1 MIKISMQDMLLS
13 AMVVAGA
20 IGVTACTDSDYDLN
34 EVDMTVGIGSGE
46 LTIPASS
53 TTTIKLSEVLDLE
66 DDGVV
71 EELENGEYRFSKIGD
86 PVEPTSVKIDEIEV
100 AEQRKEEFDFKIN
113 FEDWIVPSAS
123 SHRMPV
129 NRTESQV
136 VYTFNYDAEQPE
148 EVRTLKEAY
157 IEAEMELTIGFTEDM
172 KKALS
177 TINQLYIQLPK
188 YMDFKDRAGKYSVNE
203 RNQLVLNNVSTGQK
217 LTVVLDITKLKF
229 GIEGEDEIENARL
242 VIEKVNGKDM
252 VVMDGGV
259 KIGIYVKGNL
269 NDEVLDY
276 SKLDCRIESGIIF
289 RNRIVLT
296 EVTGV
301 FDPKIELDDLGS
313 AKVTGIPDFLK
324 EDGVQIDVYNPQLDL
339 TLYSNLTVPG
349 TVKGTIEYKRDGRW
363 ESFDLKEPIRIP
375 AAAPGVDY
383 AQRPVKV
390 CICRNKAGLAG
401 YDQIIEDD
409 NIKKI
414 LYPTIADEISFKA
427 EAAADQ
433 VESSFELGRKF
444 TIKPEYKIE
453 APLALGEDAKIVYTE
468 EFDDWNKDIKDYD
481 LKEGGYIE
489 LSTNVKSR
497 IPIHLNVEATPMGL
511 GGVDLSNEVKVEVVG
526 EVAGSDDVNKVV
538 ESPVTIKIIPEKGG
552 LKKLDGV
559 KLKISGSAKSENG
572 KPTITGVPLNSKTHN
587 LIADDIVIKLV
598 GTIIADLN

>member
-86 PVEPTSVKIDEIEV
+86 PVDPTDVEIKKISVAQKTSKNIPFDLDLSSAINAAPIGPLRAPSIDYSDS
-100 AEQRKEEFDFKIN
+100 K
-113 FEDWIVPSAS
+113 
-123 SHRMPV
+123 
-129 NRTESQV
+129 V
-136 VYTFNYDAEQPE
+136 VYEFEYHGDEPDEVVSLTDAD
-148 EVRTLKEAY
+148 VNATMDLTLHFSDN
-157 IEAEMELTIGFTEDM
+157 L
-172 KKALS
+172 KALVIKI
-177 TINQLYIQLPK
+177 TEMDIVLPD
-188 YMDFKDRAGKYSVNE
+188 YMDFAE
-203 RNQLVLNNVSTGQK
+203 NQEVQQGELDKENNTLKLKNVSTQRDFI
-217 LTVVLDITKLKF
+217 LHL
-229 GIEGEDEIENARL
+229 
-242 VIEKVNGKDM
+242 KVNRLLFGKEADPELGRLEAADGQ
-252 VVMDGGV
+252 VVMEGGI
-259 KIGIYVKGNL
+259 KINVRIKETVTL
-269 NDEVLDY
+269 TESVDP
-276 SKLDCRIESGIIF
+276 SKCQITSKIVFKDD
-289 RNRIVLT
+289 IVLT

-363 ESFDLKEPIRIP
+363 ESFKLKEPIRIP

-383 AQRPVKV
+383 AQRPIKI

-414 LYPTIADEISFKA
+414 LYPTIADEISFRA